1 MSEPPVKPVLQKPPG
16 YKDPNSPA
24 GQRRFRP
31 PPRKPVLPLSFHPKK
46 RKTSYG
52 RACCCCFCI
61 FFLIFL
67 LLILICGAVF
77 YLWFD
82 PKLPGFHIQSFRISR
97 FNVTKRP
104 DGTYLDARTT
114 TRLEVKNPNG
124 KMTYYY
130 GDTEVEISFGE
141 GGYETELGTTTVPAF
156 TMLEKNTRSLRVE
169 TKASNK
175 LVVDE
180 VGNKLRAR
188 YRSKSLPVNVE
199 ARTKVGVGVAGLK
212 IGMVGVTVKCDGM
225 SKKQLDGGDMPK
237 CVINMLKWLNIH

>member
-24 GQRRFRP
+24 GQPRFRP
-31 PPRKPVLPLSFHPKK
+31 PPRKPVLPPSFHPKK
-46 RKTSYG
+46 RKISYG

-97 FNVTKRP
+97 FNVTKKP

-130 GDTEVEISFGE
+130 GDTEVAVSFGE

-169 TKASNK
+169 TKESNK

-180 VGNKLRAR
+180 VGNKLVAR

-237 CVINMLKWLNIH
+237 CVINMLKCI

>member
-1 MSEPPVKPVLQKPPG
+1 M
-16 YKDPNSPA
+16 
-24 GQRRFRP
+24 
-31 PPRKPVLPLSFHPKK
+31 
-46 RKTSYG
+46 
-52 RACCCCFCI
+52 
-61 FFLIFL
+61 IFL

-130 GDTEVEISFGE
+130 GDTEVEVSFGE
-141 GGYETELGTTTVPAF
+141 GGYETELGTTMVPAF
-156 TMLEKNTRSLRVE
+156 TMLQKNTRSLRVE

>member
-16 YKDPNSPA
+16 YKDPSSPA

-31 PPRKPVLPLSFHPKK
+31 PPRKPVLPPSFHPRK

-130 GDTEVEISFGE
+130 GDTEVEVSFGE

-156 TMLEKNTRSLRVE
+156 TMLQKNTRSLRVE

>member
-1 MSEPPVKPVLQKPPG
+1 MSDSEPPVKPVLQKPPG
-16 YKDPNSPA
+16 YRDPNAPA
-24 GQRRFRP
+24 GRP
-31 PPRKPVLPLSFHPKK
+31 PPRKPFLPPSFHPKK
-46 RKTSYG
+46 RKTNYS

-67 LLILICGAVF
+67 LLIIISGAVF

-82 PKLPGFHIQSFRISR
+82 PKLPGFHVQSFRISH

-104 DGTYLDARTT
+104 DGTFLDAKTT
-114 TRLEVKNPNG
+114 ARLEVRNPNG

-130 GDTEVEISFGE
+130 RDTEVHITVGE
-141 GGYETELGTTTVPAF
+141 GGYETELGATTVPEF
-156 TMLEKNTRSLRVE
+156 TMHKKNTTSLRVE

-180 VGNKLRAR
+180 VGNKLKAG
-188 YRSKSLPVNVE
+188 YKSKSLAVTVE
-199 ARTKVGVGVAGLK
+199 GRTKVGVGVAGLK
-212 IGMVGVTVKCDGM
+212 MGMVGVSVKCDGM

-237 CVINMLKWLNIH
+237 AKCFINMLKW